1 MNRCPRTIL
10 LSLALVGCA
19 GDPPRVASLDLAG
32 SWRNDA
38 GSTLSLE
45 DTGVLLLR
53 RGDPRLR
60 PIVGEYTFDGLVA
73 TFRFRPESAVC
84 SDEVGTY
91 EVHVSPA
98 MFDAEVSR
106 DACDERQ
113 RLLQGRWERTGEG
126 RVTPGS

>member
-1 MNRCPRTIL
+1 MQRCPRL
-10 LSLALVGCA
+10 FPLSLVLAGCA
-19 GDPPRVASLDLAG
+19 GDPPRVASLELAG

-38 GSTLSLE
+38 GSALSLE

-98 MFDAEVSR
+98 MFDVEVSR
-106 DACDERQ
+106 DACEERQ
-113 RLLQGRWERTGEG
+113 RLLQGRWERTGEA